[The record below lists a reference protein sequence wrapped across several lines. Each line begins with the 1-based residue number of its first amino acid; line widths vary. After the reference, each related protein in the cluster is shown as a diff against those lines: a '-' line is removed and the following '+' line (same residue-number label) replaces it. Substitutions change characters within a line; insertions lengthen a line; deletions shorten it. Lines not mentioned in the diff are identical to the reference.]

1 MRGAYVQ
8 ENQPPSI
15 FGAMTGKAMPKA
27 VARLANVRTRPPAR
41 GVASL
46 FARGAAGA
54 WQGALPAASQLPPV
68 AGVRGAAACTRLTSA
83 AAPARAALLR
93 AACCEGAV
101 PSPVRARC
109 VCRAAS
115 YAAVYAVGSSSRS
128 VPIAVDRRPTTC
140 TRTTAGAVTRLPRPR
155 RRRGGMI
162 SGTSNAP
169 CACCSQGCRTS
180 PACEIDLY
188 FFPQH
193 CVPAL
198 LFKLAPTRCKNPTG
212 SPSFLC
218 CFSLQCCLGRGSTR
232 QALSYLIKRANPAT
246 AARGARRVPTLLPPR
261 AALPPL
267 PGLPRPSEGAASAP
281 CRRSLA
287 HRRRSAPWT
296 PGAPAPRSCWV
307 RGTHRGWRDLL
318 RRHNPNAQERLP
330 AHVLTPLT
338 RGSTRGHSSIILMRG
353 SQGTRR

>member
-246 AARGARRVPTLLPPR
+246 AARGAHCCCLRCLACPAPPKALPARRVAGASR
-261 AALPPL
+261 IAGVPL
-267 PGLPRPSEGAASAP
+267 RGHRE
-281 CRRSLA
+281 
-287 HRRRSAPWT
+287 RRRLAVAGCGGHT
-296 PGAPAPRSCWV
+296 GGG
-307 RGTHRGWRDLL
+307 GTCSGGTTQTHKSVCQ
-318 RRHNPNAQERLP
+318 P
-330 AHVLTPLT
+330 T
-338 RGSTRGHSSIILMRG
+338 SSHP
-353 SQGTRR
+353 